1 MGIPLIVNTSSGI
14 GVQDPGIRVHDGSE
28 SVFRMVRNTHLK
40 PHKLGRYLESLLLLH
55 VSAIRHYA
63 GFPGPDP

>member
-40 PHKLGRYLESLLLLH
+40 PHKLGRYLESLLLLR
-55 VSAIRHYA
+55 V
-63 GFPGPDP
+63 